1 MDFTFWA
8 TKELFFRTAKH
19 LNFIGKTQR
28 TIVKMF
34 DDVLKLVI
42 FLVLKDLKNTL
53 SFIFIFRALPG
64 SVRRRISPGP

>member
-34 DDVLKLVI
+34 DDVSKLVI
-42 FLVLKDLKNTL
+42 FF
-53 SFIFIFRALPG
+53 SFKRFEKHAFFYFYI
-64 SVRRRISPGP
+64 